1 MLEYE
6 TVNCAASR
14 SVVSGTS
21 FPSVLITTAGEPD
34 TWAWKKI
41 SFFWRYFFTISSLL
55 WASLPPTTRNPSDEK
70 NHLNCSNH
78 FCFGFWIFLLILG
91 VSFFPV
97 QFFVC
102 CLYHFDGFI
111 FLFHF
116 TAEIFIKRL
125 IESAKRYFL
134 VFLVSGNRKRKY
146 IYLYPIF
153 QDDLR
158 FEFRTQRFKNISQ
171 CILQ

>member
-97 QFFVC
+97 NFFVSSIAISAP
-102 CLYHFDGFI
+102 FI
-111 FLFHF
+111 FPDNFFFRSLQ
-116 TAEIFIKRL
+116 TWEIWVTGSRLSSFISSLAINRL
-125 IESAKRYFL
+125 I
-134 VFLVSGNRKRKY
+134 
-146 IYLYPIF
+146 
-153 QDDLR
+153 
-158 FEFRTQRFKNISQ
+158 
-171 CILQ
+171 